1 MLFNDLFSSLSA
13 ETKRFRFFD
22 IIKELSHQKLTRF
35 CNLDNDREV
44 AIIAELQRD
53 EKAIIGIAR
62 LILDT
67 SGNDAEFAVLVSDRW
82 QGKGLGSKLV
92 DSIIEI
98 AQDKGV
104 KSIYADVIYNNR
116 KMLSLAKKKGFRK
129 EKVDYDTIKIV
140 LSLD

>member
-1 MLFNDLFSSLSA
+1 LGI
-13 ETKRFRFFD
+13 E
-22 IIKELSHQKLTRF
+22 
-35 CNLDNDREV
+35 NLDHIFSPDR
-44 AIIAELQRD
+44 IAV
-53 EKAIIGIAR
+53 IGASDRKGSIGAKILRNLIGVGYKGGVAR

-67 SGNDAEFAVLVSDRW
+67 SGNDAEFVVLVSDRW

-116 KMLSLAKKKGFRK
+116 KMLSLAKKKVFNK

-140 LSLD
+140 LTLNKD